1 MEGKVLV
8 VTGYSGGVGK
18 DSVVRKLLE
27 NGWERVVT
35 ATDRSMRPGEKK
47 GIDYY
52 FITKEEFKKWI
63 KEEKFYEWVKLPDC
77 YKGIPKFELDRK
89 LNQGKKVVL
98 RVDMRGAERIKR
110 DFPRAVVVWLE
121 APSAKIAIE
130 RMRKRGNTE
139 EFIAERMEWAKEERK
154 YRDKFDA
161 IVVNE
166 EGKLDETVK
175 KVEKLI
181 IP

>member
-27 NGWERVVT
+27 KDWEKVVT
-35 ATDRSMRPGEKK
+35 ATDRLMRPGEKE
-47 GIDYY
+47 GEDYY

-63 KEEKFYEWVKLPDC
+63 KEKRFYEWVRLPDC
-77 YKGIPKFELDRK
+77 YKGIPKFELDGK
-89 LNQGKKVVL
+89 LNKGKKVVL

-121 APSAKIAIE
+121 APSAKMAIE
-130 RMRKRGNTE
+130 RMRKRGSTE

-161 IVVNE
+161 VVVNE
-166 EGKLDETVK
+166 EGKLDETVR
-175 KVEKLI
+175 KVIDLVN
-181 IP
+181 